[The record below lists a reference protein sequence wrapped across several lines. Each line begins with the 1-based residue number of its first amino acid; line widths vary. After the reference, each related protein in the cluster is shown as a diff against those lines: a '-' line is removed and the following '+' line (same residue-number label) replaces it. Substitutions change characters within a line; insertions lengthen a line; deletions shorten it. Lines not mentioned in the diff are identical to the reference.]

1 MREPTDDRGDADVGH
16 HFEGKRRTK
25 NDTGVA
31 AGQIVRKQGKRNGRQ
46 ASAGEGDNLC
56 REKLT
61 IRPILEW
68 RRHVHRLPNF
78 PQRLQISQK

>member
-31 AGQIVRKQGKRNGRQ
+31 AGQIVRKQGQRNGRQ
-46 ASAGEGDNLC
+46 ASTCEGTTC
-56 REKLT
+56 AVK
-61 IRPILEW
+61 
-68 RRHVHRLPNF
+68 
-78 PQRLQISQK
+78 S